1 MSILDNLLAYAD
13 TYGPVIPL
21 ISIFFVFR
29 FRQVPRVI
37 VILSWYLLFSM
48 VLFGISNYLA
58 DRNMNNMFLYHIFS
72 IVELA
77 FVCFI
82 FREIIQSKKVRK
94 AIPYLL
100 ALFVLLF
107 ILNSI
112 FLEGMDS
119 WNSNS
124 SSIEFLIIICFSL
137 IYYFELAN
145 SDDILS
151 FSTNPFFWIVSGFFV
166 YCASCTV
173 VFAFYKLNALE
184 SGKFALNYWMFQI
197 IMYLVKNILF
207 AKGILCFKARK

>member
-1 MSILDNLLAYAD
+1 MSILDNLMAYAD
-13 TYGPVIPL
+13 TYAPAIPL

-29 FRQVPRVI
+29 FKQMPRVI
-37 VILSWYLLFSM
+37 TILSWYLLFSM
-48 VLFGISNYLA
+48 LLFGVSNYLA

-77 FVCFI
+77 FVCFM
-82 FREIIQSKKVRK
+82 FREVIHSKKIRK

-100 ALFVLLF
+100 AFFVLLF
-107 ILNSI
+107 ILNTV

-151 FSTNPFFWIVSGFFV
+151 FATNPFFWIVSGFFV

-173 VFAFYKLNALE
+173 VFAFYKLNALK
-184 SGKFALNYWMFQI
+184 SGNFALNYWMFQI
-197 IMYLVKNILF
+197 IMYLIKNILF
-207 AKGILCFKARK
+207 AKGILCFKVRK